1 MYIIN
6 QNAFLDG
13 AQGKR
18 LSRSLPR
25 FVTETIG
32 ATDGEGGTCHPKNT
46 DIRIVVAERGGG
58 GSTFSG

>member
-1 MYIIN
+1 MYIII

-18 LSRSLPR
+18 LSRSFPR

-32 ATDGEGGTCHPKNT
+32 QPRVYFLCIGATDREGGL
-46 DIRIVVAERGGG
+46 VVAERGGG
-58 GSTFSG
+58 GSTYSG